1 MNKLCLIFVLFLIA
15 FTSCDGRG
23 RKHRTNAE
31 ILTESNLLKSFS
43 EEVKYIPEHYTEI
56 ITDTILNN
64 NFRIKIKYY
73 SLNNDYVSSNNS
85 SNEALVINHYKNFEA
100 KIQVLNNNNIITE
113 NIINKH
119 IFSKF
124 ENPEFWSKAIMQF
137 IWVDYNAS
145 TKTSVNI
152 NTSFC
157 LPETETC
164 KDYAITINKFGTI
177 QIKEI
182 NLILNTI

>member
-1 MNKLCLIFVLFLIA
+1 
-15 FTSCDGRG
+15 
-23 RKHRTNAE
+23 
-31 ILTESNLLKSFS
+31 
-43 EEVKYIPEHYTEI
+43 
-56 ITDTILNN
+56 
-64 NFRIKIKYY
+64 
-73 SLNNDYVSSNNS
+73 
-85 SNEALVINHYKNFEA
+85 
-100 KIQVLNNNNIITE
+100 
-113 NIINKH
+113 
-119 IFSKF
+119 
-124 ENPEFWSKAIMQF
+124 MQF